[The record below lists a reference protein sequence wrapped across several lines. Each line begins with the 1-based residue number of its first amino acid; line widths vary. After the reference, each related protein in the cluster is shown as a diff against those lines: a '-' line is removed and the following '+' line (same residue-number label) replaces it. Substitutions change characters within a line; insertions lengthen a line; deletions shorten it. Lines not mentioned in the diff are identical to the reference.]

1 MRGPIQAPI
10 LLHFGKSIRA
20 GWALR
25 CLAPSSQATPAT
37 PRLTSS
43 RRALPVLPC
52 QARTTEPCLPCVTK
66 PIGAHRST
74 PRLPR
79 IAKRCLSGH
88 ACHAVPRSR
97 LASPHRACNAVPELT
112 TPWLTMPAASGH
124 ASPVLALPALPCH
137 ARARPRLTSQA
148 RSGRDLRIHACQTLP
163 QRADLANPCLPSL
176 QNLATWRLT

>member
-10 LLHFGKSIRA
+10 VLHFGKSIHA

-43 RRALPVLPC
+43 RRALPALRGQSRP
-52 QARTTEPCLPCVTK
+52 TEPC
-66 PIGAHRST
+66 
-74 PRLPR
+74 LPR
-79 IAKRCLSGH
+79 IAKRCLPGH

-176 QNLATWRLT
+176 QNLATWRLA